1 MYELGHCFDEV
12 AVDPGTN
19 LLVTGPPLT
28 GKRRLAIET
37 LAAGARNDDGTIIVS
52 ARDSGQRVR
61 AELPEAMA
69 TGPVGVV
76 DAVTQHL
83 GQTVDDDELT
93 KYVASPR
100 DMTAIG
106 VKFSELLQSFY
117 TEQTIDRN
125 RVLVDSLTPLLLY
138 SNLQTVFRFTH
149 VFTSRIES
157 VNAIGLHTIE
167 STAHDDE
174 TLNTLTQLFDGA
186 IAVDE
191 DGTATISLPSGETTV
206 DSVVPV

>member
-1 MYELGHCFDEV
+1 MYELGHCFDEL

-28 GKRRLAIET
+28 GKRLLAMEI
-37 LAAGARNDDGTIIVS
+37 LAAGARHGNGTIIVS
-52 ARDSGQRVR
+52 ARDSGERVR
-61 AELPEAMA
+61 AELPEAME

-83 GQTVDDDELT
+83 GQTTVDDELT
-93 KYVASPR
+93 KCISSPR

-106 VKFSELLQSFY
+106 VKFSELIQSFY
-117 TEQTIDRN
+117 TDQAIERN
-125 RVLVDSLTPLLLY
+125 RIFVDSLTTLLLY

-149 VFTSRIES
+149 VFTSRVES
-157 VNAIGLHTIE
+157 VNAIGLYTIE

-174 TLNTLTQLFDGA
+174 TINTLTQLFDGT
-186 IAVDE
+186 IVVEE
-191 DGTATISLPSGETTV
+191 DGTVTVSLPSGETTV